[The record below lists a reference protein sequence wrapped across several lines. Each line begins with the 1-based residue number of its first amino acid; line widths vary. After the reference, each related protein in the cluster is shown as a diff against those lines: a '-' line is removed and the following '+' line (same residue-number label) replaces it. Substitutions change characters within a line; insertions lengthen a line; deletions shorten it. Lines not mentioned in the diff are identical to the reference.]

1 MNLTMHPSL
10 RFFIRS
16 CRIALEALFF
26 TAIMLVWLSWTIGGE
41 SPTRF
46 IYSNF

>member
-1 MNLTMHPSL
+1 MHPGL
-10 RFFIRS
+10 RSFIRW
-16 CRIALEALFF
+16 CKIALEALVF

-41 SPTRF
+41 NPTRF